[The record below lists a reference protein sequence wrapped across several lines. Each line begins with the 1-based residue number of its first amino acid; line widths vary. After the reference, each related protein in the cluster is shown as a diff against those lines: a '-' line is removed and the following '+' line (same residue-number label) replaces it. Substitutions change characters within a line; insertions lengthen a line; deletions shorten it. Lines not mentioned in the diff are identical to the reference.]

1 MAAVVAVEAE
11 EAMGQDATA
20 KEGAELLLDEA
31 GSRLVLA
38 SRLREKALEV
48 LSYDL
53 VEKGAFRLVALMLDG
68 VGSSRDRVLCDD
80 PSKFGAI
87 PERTRE
93 ALYGSGR

>member
-1 MAAVVAVEAE
+1 
-11 EAMGQDATA
+11 MGQDATA

-38 SRLREKALEV
+38 SHLREKALEV

-53 VEKGAFRLVALMLDG
+53 VQKGAFGLVALMLDG

-80 PSKFGAI
+80 PSNFGAI
-87 PERTRE
+87 PERTVDRR
-93 ALYGSGR
+93 SRGRPVRATARSRCC